1 MSKYTNVI
9 IKELLTLLSHNHGLF
24 KLSEIIKGNISLFFF
39 SNRFGAN
46 GFLTVSADT
55 DTRETV
61 MINGSAVSG
70 NTMLQL
76 TNQSVIY
83 LGGLPANQS
92 VNIDK

>member
-1 MSKYTNVI
+1 M
-9 IKELLTLLSHNHGLF
+9 LTSLSHNHGLF
-24 KLSEIIKGNISLFFF
+24 KLSEIIKGSISRLFLL
-39 SNRFGAN
+39 NRFEAN

-61 MINGSAVSG
+61 MINGSSVSG

-76 TNQSVIY
+76 TNQSAIY
-83 LGGLPANQS
+83 LGGVPANQS